1 MSMESDSDE
10 GREGEL
16 ERLSGLT
23 RTLEPAS
30 YCIGAI
36 IRESESEGI
45 EELVERD
52 EFLHEYLFNQQLKN
66 KTKKHVPLKEIPLPL
81 LWLNTFI
88 DEESVSDALAVWEFL
103 HVFRFLSLLLL
114 LLLLL

>member
-1 MSMESDSDE
+1 MESDSDE

-45 EELVERD
+45 EELVERE
-52 EFLHEYLFNQQLKN
+52 EFLHE
-66 KTKKHVPLKEIPLPL
+66 VER
-81 LWLNTFI
+81 
-88 DEESVSDALAVWEFL
+88 DERDELIGEQIFTII
-103 HVFRFLSLLLL
+103 VFSQRALSLTAPQNRGRWSSSFLVHKESLHTCGHTNTL
-114 LLLLL
+114 W